1 MTNTT
6 AGRCLPTYDITQ
18 SYEWNY
24 AHPPAP
30 RAPVRCVFPGNW
42 SFCGLSVDGPLGI
55 AAGPLLNGAW
65 CLYYASLG
73 WSVLTYKTVRSVA
86 RPSYPWPNLQPVSCG
101 ALTGNE
107 QEVLASDRRTTSW
120 AVSFGMPSAPPEQWR
135 RDVEWT
141 RNRLGSG
148 QRLVVSVVGT
158 VQPGWTIDDLAAD
171 YARCAAWAVES
182 GADAVEANFSCP
194 NVSTCDGQLYQ
205 HPADARL
212 VAAAIRDAIGSR
224 PLIIK
229 IGHLA
234 SLAAAEELLRQLVPT
249 VNAVSMTNSIALPVR
264 RTSGEWLFG
273 GERRGI
279 CGQAIRDASL
289 EQVRMV
295 RQILS
300 QNQLALEIIG
310 VGGVFSAEDV
320 RAYLDAGANT
330 VQCATSAMLV
340 PDLVQ
345 QVHAQWTP
353 SA

>member
-1 MTNTT
+1 
-6 AGRCLPTYDITQ
+6 
-18 SYEWNY
+18 
-24 AHPPAP
+24 
-30 RAPVRCVFPGNW
+30 
-42 SFCGLSVDGPLGI
+42 
-55 AAGPLLNGAW
+55 
-65 CLYYASLG
+65 
-73 WSVLTYKTVRSVA
+73 
-86 RPSYPWPNLQPVSCG
+86 
-101 ALTGNE
+101 
-107 QEVLASDRRTTSW
+107 
-120 AVSFGMPSAPPEQWR
+120 
-135 RDVEWT
+135 
-141 RNRLGSG
+141 
-148 QRLVVSVVGT
+148 
-158 VQPGWTIDDLAAD
+158 
-171 YARCAAWAVES
+171 
-182 GADAVEANFSCP
+182 
-194 NVSTCDGQLYQ
+194 
-205 HPADARL
+205 
-212 VAAAIRDAIGSR
+212 
-224 PLIIK
+224 
-229 IGHLA
+229 
-234 SLAAAEELLRQLVPT
+234 
-249 VNAVSMTNSIALPVR
+249 MTNSIALPVR